1 MATQSTCTYSLPFTA
16 TVAIDAH
23 SSKAVGRDVKS
34 PPPPQKILS
43 WPPLCC
49 RASGKPEKG
58 SSEGAVGLLRF
69 KVSLRVTLHRDKNNG
84 S

>member
-34 PPPPQKILS
+34 PPPKKNLV
-43 WPPLCC
+43 L
-49 RASGKPEKG
+49 ASSMLQGLRKTREGKQ
-58 SSEGAVGLLRF
+58 
-69 KVSLRVTLHRDKNNG
+69 
-84 S
+84 